1 MLVLSNGLTNEADE
15 GFLKVANSLVKRLK
29 AKNKDIYVVSYERQS
44 DITDKF
50 IRINKFML
58 SRELIGICK
67 KHKDVFYLPFPAKAT
82 ATALRI
88 FLLSCFTKSLRV
100 ALVLKTKM
108 NLLGR
113 LLLKLSGAE
122 IVVFSGDA
130 AEFYAKIVGDKRVIR
145 IKTGVD
151 TKKFVPVSIEE
162 KRVLKSNYGFAV
174 DKKIVLH
181 VGHLNEGRNI
191 RQLLK
196 ISQQY
201 NVLLVISTR
210 FKSEWDIGLR
220 EELLAAPNIRIIDEY
235 VDNIEEIYQLADLYF
250 FPVVESGRC
259 IDVPLSCMEAAAC
272 GLPVITTDYGE
283 MRELKSKNGFY
294 FIDDFDSENIN
305 KIIQKAL
312 NENKN
317 PREEVLVY
325 DWDNAI
331 NQLV

>member
-29 AKNKDIYVVSYERQS
+29 ATDKDIYVVSYERQS

-88 FLLSCFTKSLRV
+88 FLLSCFTKSMRV

-162 KRVLKSNYGFAV
+162 KRVLKSNYGFAG

-235 VDNIEEIYQLADLYF
+235 VANVEQIYQLSDAYF
-250 FPVVESGRC
+250 FPVVESGKC

>member
-15 GFLKVANSLVKRLK
+15 GFLKVANSLIKRLK
-29 AKNKDIYVVSYERQS
+29 ATDKDIYVVSYERQS

-67 KHKDVFYLPFPAKAT
+67 KHKEVLYLPFPARAT

-113 LLLKLSGAE
+113 LLLNLSGAE
-122 IVVFSGDA
+122 IVAFSGDA

-162 KRVLKSNYGFAV
+162 KRVLKSNYGFAG

-191 RQLLK
+191 RQLIK
-196 ISQQY
+196 ISRHY
-201 NVLLVISTR
+201 SVLLVISPR
-210 FKSEWDIGLR
+210 FKYEWNMGLR

-235 VDNIEEIYQLADLYF
+235 VANIEQIYQLSDAYF
-250 FPVVESGRC
+250 FPVVESGKC